1 MRQDAVWDGVQT
13 GSREPVWEAVQTASQ
28 TGSRNQSGKQSGD
41 CFPDTFPDCFPGA
54 VWEGVWEAVPRQL
67 PRQLPRH
74 LFQEVSGKLS
84 RQLPKQVSR
93 ILLQDVP
100 NRSRTLK
107 TPIPGNRWFGRVLG
121 SGRQSGTSIPYSI
134 YISQFQTGTPKPRY
148 IGFRAGGRE
157 NGTQNGQ
164 FRPVFGHIL
173 RPLPEPH
180 FFMKFVLW
188 SMVSQGS
195 WEVAPGRLQDVS
207 RTRSGRVSGKGVW
220 SSFPGAAPDCFP
232 DTQSGGV
239 SGGCLEQLPRKLLQ
253 TAPDCHQTEASVWK
267 SATNQTAPGASP
279 CCQVGKSA
287 QVTPTCHGMP

>member
-1 MRQDAVWDGVQT
+1 MLFRSQ
-13 GSREPVWEAVQTASQ
+13 EPVWEAVQTASQ
-28 TGSRNQSGKQSGD
+28 TASQTGSQE
-41 CFPDTFPDCFPGA
+41 P
-54 VWEGVWEAVPRQL
+54 VWEAVWTAPGRGF
-67 PRQLPRH
+67 PGSWETTRKPEIRV
-74 LFQEVSGKLS
+74 FS
-84 RQLPKQVSR
+84 QV
-93 ILLQDVP
+93 
-100 NRSRTLK
+100 
-107 TPIPGNRWFGRVLG
+107 PGNRRFGGVLG
-121 SGRQSGTSIPYSI
+121 REGSSRSSIPYSI

-157 NGTQNGQ
+157 NGTRNGQ

-173 RPLPEPH
+173 WPLPEPH

>member
-1 MRQDAVWDGVQT
+1 MRQDAVWDGV
-13 GSREPVWEAVQTASQ
+13 Q

-67 PRQLPRH
+67 PRQLP
-74 LFQEVSGKLS
+74 
-84 RQLPKQVSR
+84 KQVSR

-100 NRSRTLK
+100 NRSRTSK
-107 TPIPGNRWFGRVLG
+107 TPIPGNRRFGRVLG
-121 SGRQSGTSIPYSI
+121 RVGRAGSSIPYSI

-157 NGTQNGQ
+157 NGTRNGQ

-180 FFMKFVLW
+180 FFALFTLW
-188 SMVSQGS
+188 STFSQGS

-279 CCQVGKSA
+279 CCQASQAG
-287 QVTPTCHGMP
+287 

>member
-1 MRQDAVWDGVQT
+1 LRQDAVWDGVQT
-13 GSREPVWEAVQTASQ
+13 GSKEPVW
-28 TGSRNQSGKQSGD
+28 RLL
-41 CFPDTFPDCFPGA
+41 
-54 VWEGVWEAVPRQL
+54 PRQL
-67 PRQLPRH
+67 PRQLP
-74 LFQEVSGKLS
+74 
-84 RQLPKQVSR
+84 KQVSR
-93 ILLQDVP
+93 NLLQDVP

-121 SGRQSGTSIPYSI
+121 PGRTSRSSIPYSI

-157 NGTQNGQ
+157 NGTRNGQ

-173 RPLPEPH
+173 WPLPEPH